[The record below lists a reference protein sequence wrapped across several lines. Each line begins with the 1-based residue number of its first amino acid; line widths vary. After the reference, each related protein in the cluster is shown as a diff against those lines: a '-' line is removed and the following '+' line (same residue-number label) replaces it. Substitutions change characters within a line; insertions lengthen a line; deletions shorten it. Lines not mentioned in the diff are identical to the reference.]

1 MSRTV
6 SIIQTRLTH
15 YRVPLFQKLRESLA
29 NYGINMNLIHGFATG
44 SEAKKEDAGH
54 LEWGIQIKNL
64 SFQLLGTEIVWQPAL
79 KFLKDSDL
87 IIVSQENRILLNY
100 LLLIR
105 KIFDHQKLRFG
116 GTAGT
121 FKIVIHET
129 PKNWLNGFFLL
140 NLIGGL
146 PIQTSQKRILLDSEL
161 PGFEDYCVGQRK
173 RYKQTKNFRGVN
185 YR

>member
-1 MSRTV
+1 
-6 SIIQTRLTH
+6 
-15 YRVPLFQKLRESLA
+15 
-29 NYGINMNLIHGFATG
+29 MNLIHGFATG

-105 KIFDHQKLRFG
+105 KIFDHQKIAFWGHGRNFQNRNPRN
-116 GTAGT
+116 
-121 FKIVIHET
+121 
-129 PKNWLNGFFLL
+129 PKELVKRFFLTKPDWWFAYTDL
-140 NLIGGL
+140 TKKDSPRQRITRLRRL
-146 PIQTSQKRILLDSEL
+146 LCWTTQTIQA
-161 PGFEDYCVGQRK
+161 
-173 RYKQTKNFRGVN
+173 N
-185 YR
+185 